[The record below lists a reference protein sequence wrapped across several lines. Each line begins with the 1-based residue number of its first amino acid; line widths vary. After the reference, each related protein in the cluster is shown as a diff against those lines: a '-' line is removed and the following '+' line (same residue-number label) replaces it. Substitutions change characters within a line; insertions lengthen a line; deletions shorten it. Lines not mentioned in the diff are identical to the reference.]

1 MLLSFS
7 RERVIDREYFYMGVR
22 SLERDYYYFGRF
34 RFMERLDY
42 II

>member
-22 SLERDYYYFGRF
+22 LLECDYYYFGWF
-34 RFMERLDY
+34 CFMECLDY